1 MPLMSSIRSAMTG
14 SDATRSRSAVPP
26 PIRTLLL
33 SKSRHLLLS
42 VFGLSLVATLA
53 ACSSK
58 PPAGP
63 AGAVKIS
70 CIDRGVYKVAGQ
82 DLEDLG
88 VDLRVV
94 DPERMALVHLEE
106 SIPFHAVG
114 LEDGRFG
121 AGDAIYFFTEGL
133 LEENIPMFNLKE
145 DYEKPTQ
152 SFMLHLGPSKH
163 EPKRF
168 AKRVARTPARDDL
181 QEYPVYLAGGHRHYE
196 DDPIWEFIRG
206 KLIRG
211 QTCDFLFWEKLTYP
225 PTDKTTSSV
234 TVPFV
239 MPRVDFSSE
248 IKMRIQFIGLSEIKG
263 IAQNVRHHVKIDV
276 NGRHQ
281 TKVEWNRP
289 DQHIAQLTVPPRTCR
304 MGENKLTVTLLE
316 PSKPEKL
323 KSIKTSRLDLDMVV
337 FDWFDM
343 DFKQRTYVYDDYNE
357 FHMGED
363 EPDEREQQDP
373 EKTGEG
379 EGPVAPF
386 SIRGFTDDDIL
397 LFDMTAQEAIEAEPF
412 KEKASE
418 EWGVN
423 LENSPGKTMLV
434 ALTEPRAMAPEAME
448 KVTVGNL
455 FERPVDCD
463 MLILS
468 NQKFMATLEPFIEW
482 KRERGLKVHGVD
494 IVEIFNEKSAGYVD
508 PYALRD
514 YIEHVYRGQPEPK
527 LKYVLL
533 VGDATN
539 ISKYQTF
546 LPSYSFLYNASHSN
560 DNFFANFDDPRL
572 APKVAVGRFS
582 VRETDEL
589 EIIVRKVIDYESGKD
604 RGAWNS
610 RLFMIAASSA
620 WARNDIYKLITDY
633 VQPHYIGSFVTTK
646 DVIPDESTQSTL
658 TQMLN
663 DNFNLGNLIT
673 IFLGHGGGTVWE
685 VGPAMTGEF
694 LRAHLFNQSH
704 VEALTNYSRLPV
716 VFALTCY
723 TNNFDNPHVAR
734 TLGETFLSAPG
745 GAVGV
750 IGSSAR
756 SAAYMNL
763 KFVNLFLKHLQERK
777 FERLGDY
784 VVQVKKDMN
793 RRDLNQ
799 LVVLLGDPSL
809 EFSLPQPE
817 LIISNATIGADN
829 QSLSFDYELPDTAT
843 LPAEL
848 NLFVLGN
855 HEKFLYEWT
864 ETSQSRTGRIE
875 HRSDTR
881 LLPGKKRLV
890 AYLADGS
897 GVNYSGGAAI
907 TKSERG
913 NQVAASKSLESPGP

>member
-1 MPLMSSIRSAMTG
+1 MPLMSSIPSAMTG
-14 SDATRSRSAVPP
+14 SDVARSRSAAPP
-26 PIRTLLL
+26 LPCPRLL
-33 SKSRHLLLS
+33 SKSRALLLS
-42 VFGLSLVATLA
+42 VIGLYLVVTMA

-58 PPAGP
+58 PPAGL

-70 CIDRGVYKVAGQ
+70 CIDRGVYKVAGK
-82 DLEDLG
+82 DLKELG
-88 VDLRVV
+88 VDLRAV

-145 DYEKPTQ
+145 NFEKPAQ
-152 SFMLHLGPSKH
+152 LFMLHLDASKH

-168 AKRVARTPARDDL
+168 AKRIEKTPAQDDL
-181 QEYPVYLAGGHRHYE
+181 QDYPVYLAGGHRHYE

-206 KLIRG
+206 GLIPG
-211 QTCDFLFWEKLTYP
+211 QTCDYLFWDKLTYP
-225 PTDKTTSSV
+225 ATDKTNSAV

-239 MPRVDFSSE
+239 MPRVDFSDQ
-248 IKMRIQFIGLSEIKG
+248 ITMRVQLIGLSEIKG
-263 IAQNVRHHVKIDV
+263 IAQNVRHHVRIDI

-281 TKVEWNRP
+281 TEVEWINP
-289 DQHIAQLTVPPRTCR
+289 DQHIAELTVPPRTCR
-304 MGENKLTVTLLE
+304 MGENKLTVTLLK
-316 PSKPEKL
+316 PSKTEKL
-323 KSIKTSRLDLDMVV
+323 GTTRIDLDMVV
-337 FDWFDM
+337 FDWFDV

-357 FHMGED
+357 FYMGED
-363 EPDEREQQDP
+363 APDGQKQQDLKQT
-373 EKTGEG
+373 EEG
-379 EGPVAPF
+379 NETVTVVPF

-397 LFDMTAQEAIEAEPF
+397 LFDMTAQEVVEAKPF

-423 LENSPGKTMLV
+423 LENRPGKTTLV
-434 ALTEPRAMAPEAME
+434 AMTEPRALAPEAME
-448 KVTVGNL
+448 KVTIGNL

-468 NQKFMATLEPFIEW
+468 NQKFMGTLAPFIEW
-482 KRERGLKVHGVD
+482 KRKRGLNVHSVD
-494 IVEIFNEKSAGYVD
+494 IVEIFNERSAGYVS
-508 PYALRD
+508 PYPLRD
-514 YIEHVYRGQPEPK
+514 YVEHVYRSQPEPK

-533 VGDATN
+533 VGDSTN

-546 LPSYSFLYNASHSN
+546 LPSYSFLYNASHTN

-572 APKVAVGRFS
+572 VPQVAVGRFS
-582 VRETDEL
+582 VRETAEL

-620 WARNDIYKLITDY
+620 WARSDVYKLITDY
-633 VQPHYIGSFVTTK
+633 VQPHYLGSYLTTK
-646 DVIPDESTQSTL
+646 QVMANEASQNKL
-658 TQMLN
+658 TQELN
-663 DNFNLGNLIT
+663 NNFNIGNLIT
-673 IFLGHGGGTVWE
+673 VFLGHGGGTVWE
-685 VGPAMTGEF
+685 VGPAMTGQF

-723 TNNFDNPHVAR
+723 TNSFDNPHVAR
-734 TLGETFLSAPG
+734 TLGETFLNAPG
-745 GAVGV
+745 GAIGV
-750 IGSSAR
+750 IGSTAR

-763 KFVNLFLKHLQERK
+763 KFVNLFLKHLQERT

-784 VVQVKKDMN
+784 VVQVKEDMH
-793 RRDLNQ
+793 RRDVNQ

-809 EFSLPQPE
+809 EFSLPKPE
-817 LIISNATIGADN
+817 LTISNATISADFKT
-829 QSLSFDYELPDTAT
+829 LGFDYELPEAAS

-848 NLFVLGN
+848 NVFVLGN
-855 HEKFLYEWT
+855 EEKLLHQWT
-864 ETSQSRTGRIE
+864 ETSQSRAGRIE
-875 HRSDTR
+875 YLSDRR
-881 LLPGKKRLV
+881 LAFRRMRMV
-890 AYLADGS
+890 VYLADGS
-897 GVNYSGGAAI
+897 GVNYSGGCPI
-907 TKSERG
+907 TNSERE
-913 NQVAASKSLESPGP
+913 NQVAAAKALKSPGP